1 MNTTTF
7 LLNVG
12 LQLVLCSNIIFA
24 EKRQNICQDFKFV
37 LNEDV
42 VNDHALDG
50 HVFQRHTVKTA
61 AQCHMMCR
69 DDCLCVS
76 MNYLLNVKENNCELN
91 DVGQKKKPDALKV
104 KHGAQYYDLV
114 RSYAV
119 EGGRQYV
126 PGKDRCVNRCCE
138 SNPCFHGQECQ
149 EICDPNDVRFNCTCS
164 ANYIGQRCEHRCYR
178 SCKEVFETGVTQ
190 SGRYIICD
198 GEIEPFHVYC
208 DIESE
213 SDYVWTLIQSFSFA
227 RNFLFQKK
235 PFGDDYP
242 VGEDLSEVDWT
253 NYRLSFPRMKYLATQ
268 STHLRATCNFA
279 TEGHSYTDYAR
290 AKLANHTIF
299 TRFERK
305 CRQYERLNIRGI
317 QCYVC
322 TALTNQSN
330 GKSWFINSYTS
341 KTRGCQFD
349 GRPGMG
355 TGEYNFGSYP
365 NSKVNPDH
373 RCSSSPSSTTEHWF
387 GNKKG

>member
-1 MNTTTF
+1 MLKLSF
-7 LLNVG
+7 
-12 LQLVLCSNIIFA
+12 II
-24 EKRQNICQDFKFV
+24 KQ
-37 LNEDV
+37 
-42 VNDHALDG
+42 
-50 HVFQRHTVKTA
+50 
-61 AQCHMMCR
+61 
-69 DDCLCVS
+69 
-76 MNYLLNVKENNCELN
+76 
-91 DVGQKKKPDALKV
+91 
-104 KHGAQYYDLV
+104 
-114 RSYAV
+114 
-119 EGGRQYV
+119 GGRQYV

-138 SNPCFHGQECQ
+138 PNPCFHGQECQ

-213 SDYVWTLIQSFSFA
+213 FDYVWTLIQSFSFA
-227 RNFLFQKK
+227 RKFLFQEK

-242 VGEDLSEVDWT
+242 VGEVLSEVDWT

-355 TGEYNFGSYP
+355 TGEYNFGSYA

>member
-119 EGGRQYV
+119 EVR
-126 PGKDRCVNRCCE
+126 KCCF
-138 SNPCFHGQECQ
+138 C
-149 EICDPNDVRFNCTCS
+149 
-164 ANYIGQRCEHRCYR
+164 
-178 SCKEVFETGVTQ
+178 
-190 SGRYIICD
+190 
-198 GEIEPFHVYC
+198 
-208 DIESE
+208 
-213 SDYVWTLIQSFSFA
+213 
-227 RNFLFQKK
+227 
-235 PFGDDYP
+235 
-242 VGEDLSEVDWT
+242 LSERYSELVD
-253 NYRLSFPRMKYLATQ
+253 
-268 STHLRATCNFA
+268 
-279 TEGHSYTDYAR
+279 
-290 AKLANHTIF
+290 
-299 TRFERK
+299 
-305 CRQYERLNIRGI
+305 
-317 QCYVC
+317 V
-322 TALTNQSN
+322 
-330 GKSWFINSYTS
+330 
-341 KTRGCQFD
+341 
-349 GRPGMG
+349 
-355 TGEYNFGSYP
+355 
-365 NSKVNPDH
+365 
-373 RCSSSPSSTTEHWF
+373 
-387 GNKKG
+387 